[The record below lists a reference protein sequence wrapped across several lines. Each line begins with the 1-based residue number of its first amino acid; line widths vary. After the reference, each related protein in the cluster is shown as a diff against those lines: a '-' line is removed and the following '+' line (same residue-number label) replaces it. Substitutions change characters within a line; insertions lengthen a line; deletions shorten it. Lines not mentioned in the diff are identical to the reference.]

1 MNEKFIRYFVL
12 IILCNG
18 IKFWVII
25 LMVNFLQVMMKVYR
39 LDLDDLRNFVL
50 VEELEVFGADFQFGR
65 RYSSESVER
74 RIFSDDENVYLVQS
88 EWKING
94 KFVIMDRYQAETEEN
109 FVCGLNM
116 KIFKLVVLIM
126 LMYFVLYCI
135 DLCIKCGI

>member
-1 MNEKFIRYFVL
+1 
-12 IILCNG
+12 
-18 IKFWVII
+18 
-25 LMVNFLQVMMKVYR
+25 MKVYR

-50 VEELEVFGADFQFGR
+50 VEELEVFGVDFQFGR
-65 RYSSESVER
+65 RYSFESVER

-116 KIFKLVVLIM
+116 KIFKLNVLIM
-126 LMYFVLYCI
+126 
-135 DLCIKCGI
+135 